1 MDHKK
6 AHRHLANTDPRMAK
20 LIARSRRYNIAPAIS
35 IRPFDALAES
45 IAYQQLSGKAAATI
59 FGRVRALFPKRKK
72 LDPEQLLATPDETL
86 RAAGLSRAKTA
97 ALKDL
102 AAKTI
107 DGTVPSSRA
116 LLRMSDDEIIARLT
130 QVRGIGRW
138 TVEMLLLFDLGRPD
152 VWPVDDYGVRKGFAK
167 TFGRRKLPTPKQL
180 MKLGEKWRPYRSV
193 AAWYFWRALDQPE
206 KLQG

>member
-1 MDHKK
+1 MPDYGSQKS
-6 AHRHLANTDPRMAK
+6 AST
-20 LIARSRRYNIAPAIS
+20 S
-35 IRPFDALAES
+35 
-45 IAYQQLSGKAAATI
+45 YQHLSGKAAATI

-107 DGTVPSSRA
+107 DGTVPSGRA
-116 LLRMSDDEIIARLT
+116 LLRMNDDEIIARLT

-152 VWPVDDYGVRKGFAK
+152 
-167 TFGRRKLPTPKQL
+167 
-180 MKLGEKWRPYRSV
+180 
-193 AAWYFWRALDQPE
+193 
-206 KLQG
+206 